1 MANGSNVTMP
11 KKYYI
16 ILLFLFLFLYFLQVT
31 TIAWGANKQESNL
44 AISNALSEKEA
55 ESNENGKRCI
65 NRNTWYY
72 RVYQALYHK

>member
-44 AISNALSEKEA
+44 AFSNTLSEKEA
-55 ESNENGKRCI
+55 ESNENGKR
-65 NRNTWYY
+65 
-72 RVYQALYHK
+72 